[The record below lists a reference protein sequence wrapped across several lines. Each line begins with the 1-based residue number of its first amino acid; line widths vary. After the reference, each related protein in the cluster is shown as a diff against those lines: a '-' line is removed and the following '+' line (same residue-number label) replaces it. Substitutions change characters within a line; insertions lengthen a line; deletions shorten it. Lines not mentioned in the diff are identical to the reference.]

1 VGTEVIE
8 TGGPFYEIARRSPF
22 SALLRV
28 HDRIWNDR
36 ENFTLDERDYS
47 TGVIRFIG
55 TGFAFRINERFRSQ
69 AKRERKS

>member
-8 TGGPFYEIARRSPF
+8 TGGPFYELARCAPF
-22 SALLRV
+22 SALLHV

-47 TGVIRFIG
+47 AGVILFIG
-55 TGFAFRINERFRSQ
+55 TGFAFRINELFR
-69 AKRERKS
+69 RKVKE